1 MSEVH
6 VQAQAQALKKP
17 KTTYYYKLFRVK
29 RTTDGKATTVSID
42 PILVTRACQLMG
54 GLPSVGKVVREAA
67 SNFKPDVHKN
77 RSGYVSQHLREEVV
91 RMSAERRLTA
101 NA

>member
-1 MSEVH
+1 MSDTRPQE
-6 VQAQAQALKKP
+6 AKKP

-29 RTTDGKATTVSID
+29 RKDGRVTTVSVD

-67 SNFKPDVHKN
+67 YRFEPEMYKN
-77 RSGYVSQHLREEVV
+77 CSGYVSQQLREELQ
-91 RMSAERRLTA
+91 RAAAERRQA
-101 NA
+101 VAA